1 MVGTGHFSSESGG
14 MTFGFLT
21 PKSGVLQIFFRAR
34 CIFFPNNHIH
44 HHKRVSTMASRT
56 ASRLAPLARNIRCSI
71 PTSSTLQARL
81 LQPSGRAVFTPLQ
94 RLPHMRL
101 AHSIPRPTPKPANY
115 TPSEDPETESSRPA
129 ARGPAYYQLSFTCV
143 PCGHRSHHNISKQG
157 YHTGSTLITC
167 PSCRNRHII
176 SDHLKIF
183 GDKKQT
189 IEDIMKEKGQL
200 VKRGSLGEDGDIEFW
215 PEDQDEAKGSS

>member
-1 MVGTGHFSSESGG
+1 
-14 MTFGFLT
+14 
-21 PKSGVLQIFFRAR
+21 
-34 CIFFPNNHIH
+34 
-44 HHKRVSTMASRT
+44 MASR
-56 ASRLAPLARNIRCSI
+56 ASSRLAPLARNLRPRI
-71 PTSSTLQARL
+71 SSPASLQARL
-81 LQPSGRAVFTPLQ
+81 LQPSARTSFAPLQ
-94 RLPHMRL
+94 RLPPARL
-101 AHSIPRPTPKPANY
+101 AHSIPRPTPNPANY

-215 PEDQDEAKGSS
+215 PDDQGETPGSS